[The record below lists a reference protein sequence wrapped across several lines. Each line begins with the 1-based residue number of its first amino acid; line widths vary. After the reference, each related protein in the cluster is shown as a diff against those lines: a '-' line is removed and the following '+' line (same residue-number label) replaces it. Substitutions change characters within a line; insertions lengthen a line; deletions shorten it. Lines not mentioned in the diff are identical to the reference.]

1 MLPGDGVAGML
12 LAADA
17 KRDIAR
23 HVGVVGTYGHL
34 VDICDKGRAG
44 ERTAGRFGERLP
56 LAVAD
61 AEFDAGDGVGV
72 CRQQVAV
79 EVAVRAVWAYTVE
92 LHARILLEEH
102 RVAAVDHLLLD
113 AVACHYFE
121 VRIGH
126 RDVDRKRLYVLIA
139 RCGECRDVDGIVH
152 VDVDMLHVGGAEA
165 GGERFA
171 GGERQRQG
179 GACLIV
185 GIFVNT
191 LKGDEVGCK
200 VEHLRGGASG
210 GARTRDFALGVAA
223 AVQKGKALH
232 EQQEH
237 KGQVESV
244 FHDESF
250 FV

>member
-1 MLPGDGVAGML
+1 MWVAL
-12 LAADA
+12 
-17 KRDIAR
+17 K
-23 HVGVVGTYGHL
+23 
-34 VDICDKGRAG
+34 
-44 ERTAGRFGERLP
+44 P
-56 LAVAD
+56 
-61 AEFDAGDGVGV
+61 
-72 CRQQVAV
+72 
-79 EVAVRAVWAYTVE
+79 
-92 LHARILLEEH
+92 
-102 RVAAVDHLLLD
+102 
-113 AVACHYFE
+113 
-121 VRIGH
+121 
-126 RDVDRKRLYVLIA
+126 
-139 RCGECRDVDGIVH
+139 
-152 VDVDMLHVGGAEA
+152 EA
-165 GGERFA
+165 SVSP

-250 FV
+250 LCKISGMYYVWG